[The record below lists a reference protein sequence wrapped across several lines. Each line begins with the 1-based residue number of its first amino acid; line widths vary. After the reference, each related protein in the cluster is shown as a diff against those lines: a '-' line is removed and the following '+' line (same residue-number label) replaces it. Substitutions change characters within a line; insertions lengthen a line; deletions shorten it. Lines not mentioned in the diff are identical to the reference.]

1 MHQPKTCFGK
11 YYDIGHNDHS
21 MQEAMVLGTINNIP
35 MGQNCGSPSMGSPF
49 LAILFGPTEAKT

>member
-1 MHQPKTCFGK
+1 MYQPKTCFGK

-21 MQEAMVLGTINNIP
+21 MQEKMVLGTIDNMP
-35 MGQNCGSPSMGSPF
+35 MVNNCGSPSRGSPF